1 MIRCDKC
8 GESNR
13 DNAKFCMYCGY
24 ELPKREITESPTSET
39 LSVQSK
45 RKKLNPP
52 VLIGLIVGL
61 VVMVSIQ
68 QFVFKPSNATLDKV
82 MMEYAGE
89 INKSCPVMIDSET
102 RLDNV
107 MAFPENIFQYTYTL
121 VNMEKSTVDTL
132 QLKNSVEPNI
142 VNFVKTN
149 PQMKYI
155 RDKSVTVNYYYKDK
169 KGKYLFMI
177 SVKPDQYQ

>member
-1 MIRCDKC
+1 MIV
-8 GESNR
+8 
-13 DNAKFCMYCGY
+13 F
-24 ELPKREITESPTSET
+24 
-39 LSVQSK
+39 
-45 RKKLNPP
+45 
-52 VLIGLIVGL
+52 
-61 VVMVSIQ
+61 IQ
-68 QFVFKPSNATLDKV
+68 QFVFKSSNTTLDKA

-107 MAFPENIFQYTYTL
+107 MAFPDNICQYTYTL
-121 VNMEKSTVDTL
+121 VNMEKNTVDTL

-142 VNFVKTN
+142 VNFVRTN

-169 KGKYLFMI
+169 KGIYLFMI